1 MSFEISV
8 AFSHVGQSPIC
19 LVEKGFSWL
28 SLSSG
33 ACSFFPYVLATM
45 GKIGFVSALFAIP
58 AFFLGFFLSVFDG
71 NGDSADIADFFNSF
85 RDTSNRYFPGGFSLC
100 SKR

>member
-1 MSFEISV
+1 MSFETSV

-33 ACSFFPYVLATM
+33 AMSATM
-45 GKIGFVSALFAIP
+45 GKMGFVLASLAIA

-71 NGDSADIADFFNSF
+71 NDDSADIADFFNSF
-85 RDTSNRYFPGGFSLC
+85 RDTSNRLFPGGFSLC